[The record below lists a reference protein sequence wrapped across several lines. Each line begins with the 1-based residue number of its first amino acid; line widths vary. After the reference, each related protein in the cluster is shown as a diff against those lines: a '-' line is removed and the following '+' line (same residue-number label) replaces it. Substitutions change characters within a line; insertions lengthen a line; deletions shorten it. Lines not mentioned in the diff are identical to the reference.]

1 MLTEFFEAM
10 AKSIEN
16 QIYAKFNKEMRK
28 LVVKYN
34 ETEELLREVNERIT
48 YNFDKIKGG
57 ERRRKERG
65 VEERERIRVL
75 VEENKKQEIKYSLVF
90 AENIKLVEDNKTL
103 LIKIYK
109 L

>member
-65 VEERERIRVL
+65 VLE
-75 VEENKKQEIKYSLVF
+75 
-90 AENIKLVEDNKTL
+90 
-103 LIKIYK
+103 
-109 L
+109 

>member
-1 MLTEFFEAM
+1 ME
-10 AKSIEN
+10 
-16 QIYAKFNKEMRK
+16 
-28 LVVKYN
+28 
-34 ETEELLREVNERIT
+34 
-48 YNFDKIKGG
+48 
-57 ERRRKERG
+57 
-65 VEERERIRVL
+65 EERERIRVL